1 MPRRITAHKDSYL
14 NLSSE
19 VLSVYPTTIFYPWH
33 DVISADGKYP
43 ALDGVYSLVGLESK
57 TGGYVLAIEENTQN
71 YLESNGV
78 NTRFTDLSGWHIDT
92 NTPNGFVTTLTA
104 DSPTNKAFY
113 MVRLQSDTDTTKAV
127 VLKTNAKAFLSSS
140 SEYTLSFYYKTA
152 TDTVSGHLHVEV
164 KDTSDGHYLGT
175 TGQDFELTDGWVRGE
190 ATFSTGIGATTQEII
205 FSIDFDGYVDITAIQ
220 LESGSHASAWY
231 DQSGYRGD
239 GYLKLADME
248 TYPAFFPEDQ
258 IAISTWVKFI
268 RYRSGVA
275 QTIIGCATSG
285 YKLWKSPAD
294 VIEFAIHLFDGSF
307 ARASFDIDLLPE
319 NEWHMVTGIFSGRK
333 ISIYLDSILRDSST
347 TTSELIYYLDDS
359 INNIES
365 KQLYVGKDPN
375 LIPSNQITT
384 IFLFEPR
391 NLDDKVKV
399 VTFDPG
405 SGLFYDNPST
415 QHIIDFNFQVGALT
429 SNFNIPIGE
438 PSTSNN
444 QVWVFS
450 NGILQKE
457 SSDYTIIN
465 VTGPPM
471 PSFTVSFNIAR
482 EQGDVVQIYIIQDSV
497 GANVV
502 RYDWTSTPSQMAFT
516 LPGAATYTTDG
527 SHLLVFCNG
536 ICMTIGASSDYI
548 ETNNTTFTFN
558 SPREAGDTISAF
570 KFAGSDQ
577 FEVQD
582 FTASQGQAAFQLS
595 PVHLNTDSLIVFSN
609 GILNINTY
617 DYTSSTQDLLN
628 AYLKN
633 TRIEPGRVNIL
644 QSFVRFIQAREAGD
658 YLDIL
663 HIDPDGSVLGAF
675 EFIFQA
681 NRLMKNF
688 TIDMSPPVNLDDHLL
703 VFANGIL
710 QQRGPTNDY
719 TVSSAGEQTTVHFV
733 SDVHINDIIK
743 IVVINEDTLTFH
755 RNDYISAGSQS
766 TFSIGPYTNDHEHL
780 MVFTNGV
787 MQIEGN
793 RYTGDASRDYYEA
806 SGSTITFNIPR
817 KNGDFVTVFKLDGPA
832 RIEHDIYDIVST
844 QFKFNFTNEY
854 AYYVYN
860 MVNSSGILQSLNID
874 YSTTEAGVITA
885 INVNSQVV
893 QSWYETDIIY
903 DWRYKKAIV

>member
-1 MPRRITAHKDSYL
+1 MPREITAHKDSYL

-43 ALDGVYSLVGLESK
+43 ALNGVYSLVGLENK
-57 TGGYVLAIEENTQN
+57 TGGYVLAVEEDTRNS
-71 YLESNGV
+71 LESNGV
-78 NTRFTDLSGWHIDT
+78 NTRFTDLSGWNIIT
-92 NTPNGFVTTLTA
+92 NTSNDFATTLVA
-104 DSPTNKAFY
+104 DSPTNQAFY
-113 MVRLQSDTDTTKAV
+113 MVRLQSDQDITDAVILKTDTY
-127 VLKTNAKAFLSSS
+127 AFMPPL
-140 SEYTLSFYYKTA
+140 SEYTLSFYYRTA
-152 TDTVSGHLHVEV
+152 TNTETGKLKVTVEDTVDGKYLDNEEFNLTDSWTRGEV
-164 KDTSDGHYLGT
+164 SFT
-175 TGQDFELTDGWVRGE
+175 TGG
-190 ATFSTGIGATTQEII
+190 GATTQFIQ
-205 FSIDFDGYVDITAIQ
+205 FSINFDGYIDITGIQ
-220 LESGSHASAWY
+220 LESGNHASAWY
-231 DQSGYRGD
+231 DQSGNRGD
-239 GYLKLADME
+239 GYLKLSDFE

-258 IAISTWVKFI
+258 IAISTWVKFTHYHI
-268 RYRSGVA
+268 GLA

-285 YKLWKSPAD
+285 YKLWKSPAG
-294 VIEFAIHLFDGSF
+294 VIEFAVHLFDGSF
-307 ARASFDIDLLPE
+307 ARASFDLDLLPE

-333 ISIYLDSILRDSST
+333 ISIYLDYILRDSST

-359 INNIES
+359 VNNIES

-375 LIPSNQITT
+375 LISSNQITT

-391 NLDDKVKV
+391 DLNDKVKV
-399 VTFDPG
+399 VTFNPG

-415 QHIIDFNFQVGALT
+415 QHIIDFNFQVGAPT
-429 SNFNIPIGE
+429 NNFDIPIGE
-438 PSTSNN
+438 PSDSNN

-450 NGILQKE
+450 NGVLQKE
-457 SSDYTIIN
+457 SSDYTIVN
-465 VTGPPM
+465 ATGPPA
-471 PSFTVSFNIAR
+471 PFTVSFNSAR
-482 EQGDVVQIYIIQDSV
+482 GQGDVVQIYIIQDSV

-502 RYDWTSTPSQMAFT
+502 RYDWTSTPSQTVFT
-516 LPGAATYTTDG
+516 LPVYTADG

-536 ICMTIGASSDYI
+536 ICMTRGASSDYI
-548 ETNNTTFTFN
+548 ETNTTTFTFN
-558 SPREAGDTISAF
+558 SPREAEDTISAF

-582 FTASQGQAAFQLS
+582 FTATQGQAAFQLN
-595 PVHLNTDSLIVFSN
+595 PVHLQSDSLIVFSN

-681 NRLMKNF
+681 NKLMKDF

-766 TFSIGPYTNDHEHL
+766 TFNIGAYTNDHEHL

-806 SGSTITFNIPR
+806 SGSTITFNTPR
-817 KNGDFVTVFKLDGPA
+817 ENGDFVTVFKLDGPA

-860 MVNSSGILQSLNID
+860 MINSSGILQSLNID

-903 DWRYKKAIV
+903 DWRYKKVII